1 MIKDKVTQFVLK
13 LIKLTKNKEITW
25 KGFIPLDTDLP
36 NEEVILD
43 KIYKTTVSD
52 KQLHLYRYKFKY
64 FIDEYEY
71 QWVQKV
77 RLELID
83 SKGETDYVFKYENS
97 MNDLYDIVREQ
108 ASNVNQLI
116 DDILSIE

>member
-1 MIKDKVTQFVLK
+1 MIKDKITQFVLK
-13 LIKLTKNKEITW
+13 LIKLTKNNEITW
-25 KGFIPLDTDLP
+25 RNFIPSETELP

-43 KIYKTTVSD
+43 KVYESTINESRI
-52 KQLHLYRYKFKY
+52 QLYRYKAKY

-71 QWVQKV
+71 QWVQRI

-83 SKGETDYVFKYENS
+83 NKGETDYVFKFENS

-108 ASNVNQLI
+108 SSNVNQLI
-116 DDILSIE
+116 DDILKLD

>member
-13 LIKLTKNKEITW
+13 LIKLTKNNEITW
-25 KGFIPLDTDLP
+25 KGFIPADTELP

-43 KIYKTTVSD
+43 KIYETTVSE
-52 KQLHLYRYKFKY
+52 KQLHLFRYKFKY
-64 FIDEYEY
+64 FTDEYEY

-83 SKGETDYVFKYENS
+83 TKGETDYVFKYENS

-116 DDILSIE
+116 DDILKIE